1 MRRPEDPWQTLLLQQ
16 LEKQRCLQI
25 LQVDEY
31 SRSVSV
37 DNIWGI
43 GDVINRI
50 PLTPV
55 ARMEGTQ
62 FALHLFG

>member
-1 MRRPEDPWQTLLLQQ
+1 ML
-16 LEKQRCLQI
+16 
-25 LQVDEY
+25 LQVDEH

-37 DNIWGI
+37 DSVWAI
-43 GDVINRI
+43 GDVTARI